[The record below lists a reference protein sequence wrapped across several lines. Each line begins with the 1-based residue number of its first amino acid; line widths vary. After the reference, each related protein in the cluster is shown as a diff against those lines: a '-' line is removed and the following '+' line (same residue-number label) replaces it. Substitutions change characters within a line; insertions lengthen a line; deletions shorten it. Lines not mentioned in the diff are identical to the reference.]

1 MSPFAKPGFV
11 METSQMTRPQE
22 VQEAKRKNKLVMV
35 VSKGTM
41 DTAYPA
47 LILATTA
54 VSQGMEVYMYFT
66 FGGMKLLTK
75 GQTESV
81 TPSADIG
88 ISKEQMMAL
97 IGKGGMPT
105 IEQMMKMSIDSGV
118 HVFACSP
125 TMNLFGTTKENLA
138 YPGLEICGAAT
149 FLEWASDPDA
159 ITLFL

>member
-1 MSPFAKPGFV
+1 
-11 METSQMTRPQE
+11 METAQIQREQSS
-22 VQEAKRKNKLVMV
+22 QEAKRKNKLVMV

-54 VSQGMEVYMYFT
+54 ASQGMEVYMYFT

-75 GQTESV
+75 GQTEGVGPSV
-81 TPSADIG
+81 DIG
-88 ISKEQMMAL
+88 MTKQQMVGLIS
-97 IGKGGMPT
+97 KGGMPS
-105 IEQMMKMSIDSGV
+105 IDQMMNMAIQSGV
-118 HVFACSP
+118 RVNACSP
-125 TMNLFGTTKENLA
+125 TMNLFGTTKESLA
-138 YPGLEICGAAT
+138 YSGVDVCGAAT

>member
-1 MSPFAKPGFV
+1 MVTAQ
-11 METSQMTRPQE
+11 TQQPQAS
-22 VQEAKRKNKLVMV
+22 QEAKKKNKLVMV

-75 GQTESV
+75 GQTETV
-81 TPSADIG
+81 EPSKDIG
-88 ISKEQMMAL
+88 MTKQQMIGLIS
-97 IGKGGMPT
+97 KGGMPT
-105 IEQMMKMSIDSGV
+105 IDQMMNMAIQAGV
-118 HVFACSP
+118 RINACSP

-149 FLEWASDPDA
+149 FLDWASDPDA

>member
-1 MSPFAKPGFV
+1 MASVQVQKSA
-11 METSQMTRPQE
+11 SA
-22 VQEAKRKNKLVMV
+22 QEAKKKNKLVMV

-47 LILATTA
+47 LIMATTA
-54 VSQGMEVYMYFT
+54 ASQGMEVYMYFT

-75 GQTESV
+75 GQTETVGPSV
-81 TPSADIG
+81 DIG
-88 ISKEQMMAL
+88 MTKEQMIGL

-105 IEQMMKMSIDSGV
+105 IDQMMKMAIDMGV
-118 HVFACSP
+118 RINACSP

-138 YPGLEICGAAT
+138 YPGLDVCGAAT

>member
-1 MSPFAKPGFV
+1 
-11 METSQMTRPQE
+11 MESAQVQKEQSSQET
-22 VQEAKRKNKLVMV
+22 KRKNKLVMV

-54 VSQGMEVYMYFT
+54 ASQGMEVYMYFT

-81 TPSADIG
+81 NPSVDIG
-88 ISKEQMMAL
+88 MTKEQMIGL
-97 IGKGGMPT
+97 ISKGGMPS
-105 IEQMMKMSIDSGV
+105 IAQMMNMALEAGV
-118 HVFACSP
+118 RVNACSP

-138 YPGLEICGAAT
+138 YPGLEVCGAAT

>member
-1 MSPFAKPGFV
+1 
-11 METSQMTRPQE
+11 MESAQTQQQQSTQE
-22 VQEAKRKNKLVMV
+22 LKRKNKLVMV

-47 LILATTA
+47 LIMATTA

-75 GQTESV
+75 GMTETVSPSV
-81 TPSADIG
+81 DIG
-88 ISKEQMMAL
+88 MSKEQMIGL
-97 IGKGGMPT
+97 ISKGGMPS
-105 IEQMMKMSIDSGV
+105 IDQMMHMAIDAGV
-118 HVFACSP
+118 HVNACSP

-138 YPGLEICGAAT
+138 YPGLEVCGAAT

-159 ITLFL
+159 VTLFL